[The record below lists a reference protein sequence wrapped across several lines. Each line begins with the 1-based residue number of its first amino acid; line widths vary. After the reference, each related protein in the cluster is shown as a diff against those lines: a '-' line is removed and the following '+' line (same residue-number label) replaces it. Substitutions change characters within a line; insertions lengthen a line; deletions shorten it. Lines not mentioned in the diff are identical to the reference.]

1 MLSLSFIF
9 RAETVEAV
17 NAIIAPVEETTIEDF
32 APVDFAELDYSLDHA
47 SEEDDILAEFGFE
60 EPEQPGKP
68 GRIRTFPVSAQTPYG
83 LQ

>member
-32 APVDFAELDYSLDHA
+32 APVDFAELDYSLDRA
-47 SEEDDILAEFGFE
+47 SEEDDILAEFGF
-60 EPEQPGKP
+60 
-68 GRIRTFPVSAQTPYG
+68 
-83 LQ
+83 